1 MAANVALEGGAELD
15 ITSLLQPRQGYLSK
29 LGGGQEKGSK
39 WNRRWFVLRD
49 NVLMYFNSPK
59 DFTGFRD
66 KPSGVVLLEECN
78 VRTRDERGQPTQRPF
93 TFVISH
99 ANGESVV
106 LAADSENE
114 MLEWMQA
121 VRTSRMCITD
131 SDAISM
137 SEVRRR
143 EAAEED
149 VDKAMTRRADADN
162 ELASI
167 EKELESVQLEHH
179 KVELEKEKAEKELK
193 ELMARF
199 KLRKSLL
206 HWRHRKLTLSFRA
219 LITIVFRERIDAAK
233 SKKGTAELQSAM
245 MHDEM
250 DVAVAA
256 RLKAEAAKRKSEE
269 MLAKELAL
277 KKEGEADQR
286 ECEKVFG
293 SESQKTY
300 AVQEEEGRL
309 LSEGAGECRTDSKEK
324 DEVLALALQ
333 LANFKAES
341 ELVQQQLKRRAPVSS
356 TGGSGVVG
364 E

>member
-1 MAANVALEGGAELD
+1 MALSAGLEGATELD

-49 NVLMYFNSPK
+49 NILMYFNSPK

-78 VRTRDERGQPTQRPF
+78 VRTRDERGAPTTRPF

-143 EAAEED
+143 DTAEAELTN
-149 VDKAMTRRADADN
+149 AMSRRADADA
-162 ELASI
+162 ELAAI
-167 EKELESVQLEHH
+167 EEEWQSVQSEHH
-179 KVELEKEKAEKELK
+179 KVEMEKEKAEKELK

-219 LITIVFRERIDAAK
+219 LITIVFRERIDGAK
-233 SKKGTAELQSAM
+233 STKGKSDLQAAM
-245 MHDEM
+245 MQDEM
-250 DVAVAA
+250 DITVAA
-256 RLKAEAAKRKSEE
+256 RQKAEAAKRKSEE

-277 KKEGEADQR
+277 KKEGELDAR
-286 ECEKVFG
+286 ECEKTFAA
-293 SESQKTY
+293 ESQRTY
-300 AVQEEEGRL
+300 TVSQDESQL
-309 LSEGAGECRTDSKEK
+309 LSEGAGDCRADTKEK
-324 DEVLALALQ
+324 EEVLALALQ
-333 LANFKAES
+333 LANLKAES
-341 ELVQQQLKRRAPVSS
+341 ELVQQQLKRRAPGLSAA
-356 TGGSGVVG
+356 SGA
-364 E
+364 EH